1 MLPNDYDSD
10 PGRFLSADQPSRTD
24 VHPYVAD
31 RFAQA
36 GARTVLDVG
45 GGNGR
50 LARLLPALGIRCLL
64 IDLSPTM
71 LDLAPRPCTRADGAR
86 LPVAD
91 DSVDAVALLYTLYHY
106 ADPLIPI
113 REARRVLKPGGL
125 LAACAANRDTHPE
138 LACLRDEKP
147 LSRTN
152 RDFAR
157 PRAIIVTRS
166 NDTPMRFISFAPLC
180 DKITN
185 KAQAGRSRCG
195 NAHLTTG
202 GVMSVY
208 SIFYNGGRDVLAD
221 RGPDARPVSDPGGRL
236 TRLAP
241 LDPDRL
247 AESLVFLAGFAPAV
261 FDSILNATE
270 PCLDDELPPD
280 EDALEPFCATC
291 AACVGIFVSR
301 GSEWLHYTG
310 DPVNG
315 DVEPYETDHA
325 PVIAWRPAAGPAV
338 VAL

>member
-1 MLPNDYDSD
+1 MAQVSVLPNDYDSD

-138 LACLRDEKP
+138 LAHLIPDWG
-147 LSRTN
+147 
-152 RDFAR
+152 
-157 PRAIIVTRS
+157 
-166 NDTPMRFISFAPLC
+166 APS
-180 DKITN
+180 T
-185 KAQAGRSRCG
+185 
-195 NAHLTTG
+195 
-202 GVMSVY
+202 
-208 SIFYNGGRDVLAD
+208 
-221 RGPDARPVSDPGGRL
+221 
-236 TRLAP
+236 
-241 LDPDRL
+241 
-247 AESLVFLAGFAPAV
+247 
-261 FDSILNATE
+261 FDG
-270 PCLDDELPPD
+270 
-280 EDALEPFCATC
+280 EDA
-291 AACVGIFVSR
+291 
-301 GSEWLHYTG
+301 
-310 DPVNG
+310 
-315 DVEPYETDHA
+315 
-325 PVIAWRPAAGPAV
+325 AV
-338 VAL
+338 VADVFNAPGDTVEEARWDGTPIPLASLTDATARLRIYGLTEAVAAAKAATLNLPLTLTARGSVVYARKSSSS